1 MEQAGWEQQ
10 EESERE
16 RWQMTLGALKRCA
29 DAGAR
34 VEDLI
39 HIARECGIDP
49 KYITLNADRRTA
61 SVG

>member
-1 MEQAGWEQQ
+1 MDAAGWEQQ
-10 EESERE
+10 QECERE
-16 RWQMTLGALKRCA
+16 RHAMALQALKRCA
-29 DAGAR
+29 EAGAR

-39 HIARECGIDP
+39 FIARECGIDP